1 MKLPRAKWM
10 PVKQVTPQ
18 SAILSIQK
26 PITHLYTHGMAP
38 PSLWCDPDALEP
50 LSDENLAPLEKNQ
63 TYTTTTGTGVKIW

>member
-1 MKLPRAKWM
+1 MDAGEACHTSECNLIHP
-10 PVKQVTPQ
+10 
-18 SAILSIQK
+18 K

-50 LSDENLAPLEKNQ
+50 LSDENLAPIEKNQ

>member
-1 MKLPRAKWM
+1 MDAGEAGHIPECNLFHP
-10 PVKQVTPQ
+10 
-18 SAILSIQK
+18 K

-63 TYTTTTGTGVKIW
+63 TYTTTTGTDVKIW